1 MKRNSFA
8 PSLWGRR
15 ALSALLALALCLGLL
30 PEAVFAG
37 ETPETGG
44 QTPKILASR
53 TLREAFAE
61 EEDKN
66 PKPLDTGRT
75 LTITAGDVEKTID
88 ANGGYTDLDLAIP
101 AGTTVTA
108 VMSFRTAAPVTR

>member
-30 PEAVFAG
+30 PGAVFAG

-61 EEDKN
+61 EEDKT
-66 PKPLDTGRT
+66 PKPFNSHLS

-88 ANGGYTDLDLAIP
+88 ANGG
-101 AGTTVTA
+101 
-108 VMSFRTAAPVTR
+108 

>member
-30 PEAVFAG
+30 PGAVFA
-37 ETPETGG
+37 EEPPETGG

-61 EEDKN
+61 KEDKN
-66 PKPLDTGRT
+66 PKPLDTGR
-75 LTITAGDVEKTID
+75 
-88 ANGGYTDLDLAIP
+88 
-101 AGTTVTA
+101 
-108 VMSFRTAAPVTR
+108 

>member
-30 PEAVFAG
+30 PGAVFAG

-61 EEDKN
+61 EEDLPFGVEIIALPDRFIPHGSVSYQMKQVGFT
-66 PKPLDTGRT
+66 PEDICGR
-75 LTITAGDVEKTID
+75 IEEYYRK
-88 ANGGYTDLDLAIP
+88 
-101 AGTTVTA
+101 
-108 VMSFRTAAPVTR
+108 REQEER